1 MKTKLFLE
9 EMHEVC
15 QSARVTNKDT
25 HTPNP
30 SKRQENIY
38 IEREYTIAP
47 DVLMH
52 SISSWVYCKNVFLCV
67 WEHICITRWSSVL
80 CPDGLWSARS
90 SRTLCSVFLCWSLAA
105 PSVSPSVQ
113 RSVRHTFPC
122 GGQNQR
128 TSRQDTEASTD
139 RRVFTSSRLRSQI
152 LLKTGLLWRLRSPV
166 HT

>member
-1 MKTKLFLE
+1 MKIFASTIRQNILRVEIQSVKTKLFLE

-52 SISSWVYCKNVFLCV
+52 SISS
-67 WEHICITRWSSVL
+67 
-80 CPDGLWSARS
+80 
-90 SRTLCSVFLCWSLAA
+90 
-105 PSVSPSVQ
+105 
-113 RSVRHTFPC
+113 
-122 GGQNQR
+122 
-128 TSRQDTEASTD
+128 
-139 RRVFTSSRLRSQI
+139 
-152 LLKTGLLWRLRSPV
+152 
-166 HT
+166 